1 MRETIDR
8 GLSKFSKRVSSSVP
22 YQEFKRRLLHELV
35 YLLAKLEQTQ
45 SYLTT
50 LSHVTSLIPQ
60 QQQRKTR
67 VCLPLLHNVLPGAS
81 DAELTERGRRYF
93 RFLLTTGEDQ
103 FKHGLDA
110 LLPGLNCFWS
120 RVSIVEKRR
129 YKRYEMGNTRCSKT
143 KKQCEIGKE
152 LNRVLPSCKEL
163 HKFLCGLPANRMTV
177 ELENARDFLDRIL
190 NGTALHRIHDEDA
203 CLKFGDLLIAIES
216 ASIENFYTMNYRES
230 QAFCDFFKQ
239 SLTVR
244 PNNPANND
252 VTYTAASKPW
262 PTL

>member
-1 MRETIDR
+1 MRQTIDR
-8 GLSKFSKRVSSSVP
+8 GLSKFTKRVSSSVP

-45 SYLTT
+45 SYQTT

-60 QQQRKTR
+60 QQQRKMR

-81 DAELTERGRRYF
+81 DAELTERARRYF
-93 RFLLTTGEDQ
+93 RVLLTTGEEQ

-110 LLPGLNCFWS
+110 LLPGVNCFWS
-120 RVSIVEKRR
+120 RASIVERRR
-129 YKRYEMGNTRCSKT
+129 YKRYDIGGSRCSKT
-143 KKQCEIGKE
+143 RKKCEIGRE
-152 LNRVLPSCKEL
+152 LTRVLPACKEL
-163 HKFLCGLPANRMTV
+163 HKFLCALPANRMTV

-190 NGTALHRIHDEDA
+190 NGAALNQIHDEDA

-216 ASIENFYTMNYRES
+216 ASVANFYTMNYRES
-230 QAFCDFFKQ
+230 QAFCDFFNQ
-239 SLTVR
+239 TLTVR
-244 PNNPANND
+244 PNNPTNPD
-252 VTYTAASKPW
+252 VTHTVTSKPW